1 MKFTAIK
8 ANLTNALATVQ
19 KAMSSKNTVP
29 ILSGIYLHAE
39 DGMLTMTATDM
50 EVRIEATVPVEVIEA
65 GDTVVQG
72 RAFVDLVRRLP
83 DVRVVFDN
91 ESRDGEDRMTI
102 TYGDATAAM
111 NGWPGREYPTLPP
124 AGEVQ
129 RLSMPA
135 GAFKEA
141 IDLTAFTINP
151 DEIRA
156 VFTGMLFEVRDHRLT
171 LVGTDSFRL
180 ALVRTPIDNIDGND
194 LDIIVPVRALNEV
207 ARIAGAEEE
216 PIQIAVSEGRM
227 VFQMENVRLTTNL
240 IRGDY
245 PPYERVIPSGYQS
258 YIKVNRDLLAQ
269 TMDRATLF
277 SREKDGTSVVNC
289 VLDNSVLHIFTES
302 ESGQV
307 SEHLQ
312 VYHEGEAVDIAFNAR
327 FISEALKAMRFE
339 ELDVTFNGALG
350 PCIFRP
356 QAEENYLYLL
366 LPLRR

>member
-8 ANLTNALATVQ
+8 ANLTDALATVQ

-29 ILSGIYLHAE
+29 ILSGIYLRAE
-39 DGMLTMTATDM
+39 DGMLVMTATDM

-83 DVRVVFDN
+83 DERIVFDN

-102 TYGDATAAM
+102 TYGENTALM

-124 AGEVQ
+124 AGDVL

-141 IDLTAFTINP
+141 VDLTAFTINP
-151 DEIRA
+151 EEIRA

-180 ALVRTPIDNIDGND
+180 ALYRAPINNIDGKDHD
-194 LDIIVPVRALNEV
+194 LIVPVRALNEV
-207 ARIAGAEEE
+207 ARIAGDEEE

-227 VFQMENVRLTTNL
+227 VFEMENVCLTTNL

-258 YIKVNRDLLAQ
+258 YIKINRDLLAA
-269 TMDRATLF
+269 TMNRATLF
-277 SREKDGTSVVNC
+277 SREKDGTSVVNF

-302 ESGQV
+302 EHGQV

-327 FISEALKAMRFE
+327 FISEALKAMRYE

-356 QAEENYLYLL
+356 QAEEDYLYLL